1 MRRALRS
8 APRQSFAGFSV
19 RMRRVSRVPAG
30 VLLIALAACSPPPT
44 PEVIPEPVTAPAGRV
59 SGSVQ
64 VTASTLNVRA
74 GASAKD
80 EIVTRVRRGTRLDV
94 LEESKGWIRVRLA
107 SGETGWVSAQHVSR
121 GDAPPR
127 RRGCPPNS
135 DYSFVKTPVPSFSD
149 SGAHGLVVVEASVNT
164 AGVVT
169 STKVTMNSTE
179 DPGLAAL
186 AEREIRSATF
196 RAPVVNCVPRTFIFT
211 YKRSF

>member
-1 MRRALRS
+1 M
-8 APRQSFAGFSV
+8 
-19 RMRRVSRVPAG
+19 SRVPAA
-30 VLLIALAACSPPPT
+30 VLLVALAACSRPPA

-59 SGSVQ
+59 TGSVQ

-74 GASAKD
+74 GASAND

-94 LEESKGWIRVRLA
+94 IEESKGWLRVRLA
-107 SGETGWVSAQHVSR
+107 SGQTGWVSSQHVSR
-121 GDAPPR
+121 GDAAPR

-135 DYSFVKTPVPSFSD
+135 DYSFVKAPVPAFSD
-149 SGAHGLVVVEASVNT
+149 SDSHGLVVIEAAVNT

-169 STKVTMNSTE
+169 STKVTMNSTG
-179 DPGLAAL
+179 DPALAAL

-196 RAPVVNCVPRTFIFT
+196 RAPVVNCVTRSFIFT